1 MRHLLLVGSAL
12 ILAAAG
18 LMAGCY
24 ETDIPLGTPEDSKVD
39 RALVGDWTF
48 PASGDAKAATL
59 VIRNIDDKRYYAEWS
74 QEDKTS
80 RGVAIVVPIKDAQF
94 GQFRELTDDGSIAEK
109 HTIMRIEMKDSKLGI
124 RQLSEGFF
132 KDKTIKDTGE
142 LKALLEKNLENSAM
156 YDGDFMYGTKKAQ

>member
-1 MRHLLLVGSAL
+1 MRHFLLVGAAL

-24 ETDIPLGTPEDSKVD
+24 ETEIPLGTPEDAKVD
-39 RALVGDWTF
+39 RTLVGDWAF

-59 VIRNIDDKRYYAEWS
+59 IVRNIDDKRYYAEWQQDEKS
-74 QEDKTS
+74 S

-94 GQFRELTDDGSIAEK
+94 AQFRSLTDDGSIAEK
-109 HTIMRIEMKDSKLGI
+109 HTIMRIAMKEGKLGV
-124 RQLSEGFF
+124 RQLSEEFF

-142 LKALLEKNLENSAM
+142 LKALLEKNLETSAM
-156 YDGDFMYGTKKAQ
+156 YDGDFMYGSKK